1 MRSNYIYYIT
11 IIVLCLVIIFKY
23 GISTSYIEV
32 LDNADSKKC
41 KSYIGINHKKLNIQW
56 QISTGYQAIYVKKLI
71 PERGDPNIQWKA
83 YNEDGNIIYE
93 EIVKHSWGVRE
104 DRDYNKRLTPH
115 RLNFLYSKSLEP
127 DILNSIVAVELYEV
141 EMGCSVYETDAE
153 QKVRYAKNKKN
164 NASDKK
170 REIIKN
176 NCIIKNTHV
185 DSDDYYT
192 ERKIRDFCDLIS
204 EDPSLFQYINYYYF

>member
-127 DILNSIVAVELYEV
+127 DILNSI
-141 EMGCSVYETDAE
+141 
-153 QKVRYAKNKKN
+153 
-164 NASDKK
+164 DKK